1 MIPASLDLSA
11 VSTHMLFFFVFFF
24 SNLSF
29 PPSVLYNLH
38 TSSFSCCN
46 SRTTLSSSLC
56 FFFVFFLLF
65 SQRCRSLFTVE
76 DGEAGNVTGDLPVFF
91 FRLPPPL
98 LSITRFPLSFAA
110 AAAAAPSPLC
120 ADPPCYTHLL
130 LLLLLLLHLLLLL
143 TPPDDSLAPHAE
155 L

>member
-56 FFFVFFLLF
+56 FFLFCFFCFSLNVAGHYSPWKTAKQVTSPVTFQFFFSVFHLLF
-65 SQRCRSLFTVE
+65 CQSRDF
-76 DGEAGNVTGDLPVFF
+76 
-91 FRLPPPL
+91 
-98 LSITRFPLSFAA
+98 RFPS
-110 AAAAAPSPLC
+110 
-120 ADPPCYTHLL
+120 LL
-130 LLLLLLLHLLLLL
+130 LRRPHRFLSVL
-143 TPPDDSLAPHAE
+143 TRLVTHTSSCSCSCFSTFSSY
-155 L
+155 